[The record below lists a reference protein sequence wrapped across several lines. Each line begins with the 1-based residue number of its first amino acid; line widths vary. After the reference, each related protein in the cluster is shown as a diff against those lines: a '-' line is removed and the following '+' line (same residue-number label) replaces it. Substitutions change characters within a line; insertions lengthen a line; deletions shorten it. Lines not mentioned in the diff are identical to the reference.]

1 MAAIRKAGKQALRFG
16 RPAFSSMPVRAGNAV
31 RGPCF
36 PSGRERCAEPAAAGP
51 AAAPGLS
58 GGADGSRG
66 GWGGSCYF
74 SAFVLRL
81 AGGREGSGRQ
91 GSVMVAVVTARL
103 PATRG
108 RAGRRCRLTGPRA
121 RPRRCR
127 GNGDPGTA
135 LAMET
140 LRPLLCRGIAPGAGD
155 APGPWIVFW
164 KPGHDQG
171 CGVPRRCSSAVPVFH
186 GVLGKHR
193 P

>member
-1 MAAIRKAGKQALRFG
+1 MAAIRKAGKQALRFS

-31 RGPCF
+31 HGPCF
-36 PSGRERCAEPAAAGP
+36 PSGRRRCAEPAAAGP

-108 RAGRRCRLTGPRA
+108 RAGPALPPHGAAGSAAPLPRKRRSRHGA
-121 RPRRCR
+121 
-127 GNGDPGTA
+127 GNGDPAPAVVSGDRPGGRGCPWP
-135 LAMET
+135 LDCILET
-140 LRPLLCRGIAPGAGD
+140 RA
-155 APGPWIVFW
+155 
-164 KPGHDQG
+164 
-171 CGVPRRCSSAVPVFH
+171 
-186 GVLGKHR
+186 
-193 P
+193 